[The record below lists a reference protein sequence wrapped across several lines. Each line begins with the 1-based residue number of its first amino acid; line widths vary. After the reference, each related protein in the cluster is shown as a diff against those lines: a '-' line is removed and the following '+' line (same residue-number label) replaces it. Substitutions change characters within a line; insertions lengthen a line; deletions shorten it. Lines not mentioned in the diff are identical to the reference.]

1 MSLTVTDLLLVLLV
15 GLCVWLGYRRGF
27 LHGLIDLLRW
37 VGGMVAGLRY
47 HEPIARAIGPY
58 LDWDEVWDRP
68 VAFLIAAAAAGLL
81 VLLAGRLLLGRLPE
95 GTHERSANKLL
106 GTLPGLASGL
116 VAAAITAS
124 LLLTVPLPEG
134 ARESVRG
141 SVLANRLAAQ
151 TERVELALRS
161 VFTDAVAQT
170 LNRLMTTRPG
180 SDERVELP
188 FKVEVKKTRPDLEA
202 QMLALVNRERA
213 AAGLRPL
220 APDPEMTEVARKH
233 SADMFARGY
242 FAHQTPEGL
251 SPFDRMTGAGVGYR
265 TAGENLALAPT
276 LHVAHT
282 GLMNS
287 PGHRANILQPNFG
300 RLGIGI
306 LDGGRRGLM
315 VTQNFR
321 N

>member
-1 MSLTVTDLLLVLLV
+1 MSLTVIDLLLVLLV

-37 VGGMVAGLRY
+37 VCGMVAGLRY
-47 HEPIARAIGPY
+47 HEPIARAIGPH
-58 LDWDEVWDRP
+58 LGWDEVWDRP

-81 VLLAGRLLLGRLPE
+81 VQLAGRLLLGRLPE
-95 GTHERSANKLL
+95 GTHERRANKLL

-134 ARESVRG
+134 ARESVRE
-141 SVLANRLAAQ
+141 SLLANRLSAQ
-151 TERVELALRS
+151 TERVELSLRS

-188 FKVEVKKTRPDLEA
+188 FKVEVRKTRPDLEA

-251 SPFDRMTGAGVGYR
+251 SPFDRMTESGVQYR

>member
-1 MSLTVTDLLLVLLV
+1 MSLTVIDLLLVLLV

-27 LHGLIDLLRW
+27 LHGLLDLLRW
-37 VGGMVAGLRY
+37 VCGMVAGLRY
-47 HEPIARAIGPY
+47 HEPIARAIGPH

-68 VAFLIAAAAAGLL
+68 VAFLIAATAAGLL
-81 VLLAGRLLLGRLPE
+81 VQLAGRLLLGRLPE
-95 GTHERSANKLL
+95 GTHERRANKLL

-134 ARESVRG
+134 ARESVRE
-141 SVLANRLAAQ
+141 SVLANRLSAQ
-151 TERVELALRS
+151 TERVELSLRS

-251 SPFDRMTGAGVGYR
+251 SPFDRMTEAGVQYR

>member
-1 MSLTVTDLLLVLLV
+1 MSLTIVDLLLVLLV

-37 VGGMVAGLRY
+37 VCGMMAGLRY
-47 HEPIARAIGPY
+47 HEPIARAIGPHVG
-58 LDWDEVWDRP
+58 WDEVWDRP
-68 VAFLIAAAAAGLL
+68 VAFLIAAFAAGLAVQL
-81 VLLAGRLLLGRLPE
+81 TGHLLLRRLPE
-95 GTHERSANKLL
+95 GTHERRANKWL
-106 GTLPGLASGL
+106 GMLPGLASGL

-124 LLLTVPLPEG
+124 LLLTIPLPDS
-134 ARESVRG
+134 ARETVRR
-141 SVLANRLAAQ
+141 SELANRLSAQ
-151 TERVELALRS
+151 TERVELTLRS

-170 LNRLMTTRPG
+170 LNRLMTPRPG

-188 FKVEVKKTRPDLEA
+188 YKVEVKKTRPDLEA
-202 QMLALVNRERA
+202 QMLELVNRERA
-213 AAGLRPL
+213 AAGLGRL

-251 SPFDRMTGAGVGYR
+251 SPFDRMTGAGVTYR

-276 LHVAHT
+276 LHIAHT

-287 PGHRANILQPNFG
+287 PGHRANILQPGFG